1 MYGNHVLTFLYRTC
15 RLSSIWMENGAH
27 FGRFATKA
35 WRISIKRRWFTR
47 GLVIRRS
54 AKGGRAGGPR
64 FPGIRSFPISAVFC
78 FLAVLVEFQ
87 DFCVFCDFRQI
98 SRISMFSAKIQL
110 PPPPAP
116 EPLINVTVSWCFR
129 GAPFCETNIFV
140 KIAVFGE
147 IRRFSWKSVIFTGN
161 HDFHANDD
169 FAGNGTAETSI
180 NL

>member
-35 WRISIKRRWFTR
+35 WRISIKTRRVTR

-78 FLAVLVEFQ
+78 FLAFLVEFQ
-87 DFCVFCDFRQI
+87 DFCVFLPFSPDFR
-98 SRISMFSAKIQL
+98 
-110 PPPPAP
+110 
-116 EPLINVTVSWCFR
+116 
-129 GAPFCETNIFV
+129 
-140 KIAVFGE
+140 
-147 IRRFSWKSVIFTGN
+147 
-161 HDFHANDD
+161 DFHVFRENPTSPA
-169 FAGNGTAETSI
+169 AGARTLDKRNRFLVFSRRAFLRNQHFRENRGFR
-180 NL
+180 